1 MRRSRCA
8 RYLYRGQPQL
18 APIRASETN
27 QFYKL
32 FHLGGGAIPA
42 DFGKPEADDGRL
54 ATMDIAEFLRGKASD
69 CRALSEQVAD
79 SQTAVR
85 GLLALALELDA
96 QAVAI
101 EAGRATAR
109 EIEAGDKDGEGD
121 HHAHG

>member
-1 MRRSRCA
+1 
-8 RYLYRGQPQL
+8 
-18 APIRASETN
+18 
-27 QFYKL
+27 
-32 FHLGGGAIPA
+32 
-42 DFGKPEADDGRL
+42 
-54 ATMDIAEFLRGKASD
+54 MDIAEFLRGKASY